1 MVQHLLTFPS
11 RLIRFCFL
19 LKLRFIFYQRQQEL
33 IQRAREE
40 LDRERR
46 NLLRRRPNCEV
57 KEKPPK
63 TPNSKSRLKDRTG
76 SFVPQDESSNDGMK
90 TTTDANKA

>member
-1 MVQHLLTFPS
+1 M
-11 RLIRFCFL
+11 
-19 LKLRFIFYQRQQEL
+19 

-63 TPNSKSRLKDRTG
+63 TPNSKTRIKDRTG
-76 SFVPQDESSNDGMK
+76 AFVVQDESSNDGMK
-90 TTTDANKA
+90 TTSDANKAYVYQRNKNKNLLIF

>member
-1 MVQHLLTFPS
+1 VF
-11 RLIRFCFL
+11 FN
-19 LKLRFIFYQRQQEL
+19 YRQQEM

-46 NLLRRRPNCEV
+46 NLVRRRPNYEV

-63 TPNSKSRLKDRTG
+63 TPNSKARIKDRNN
-76 SFVPQDESSNDGMK
+76 SFLPHDESSNDGMK
-90 TTTDANKA
+90 SINDANKA

>member
-1 MVQHLLTFPS
+1 MHNDF
-11 RLIRFCFL
+11 
-19 LKLRFIFYQRQQEL
+19 RQQEL

-46 NLLRRRPNCEV
+46 NLLRRRPNCDV

-63 TPNSKSRLKDRTG
+63 TPNTKARTKNSTG
-76 SFVPQDESSNDGMK
+76 TLVIQDESSNDGMK
-90 TTTDANKA
+90 TTNDANKA